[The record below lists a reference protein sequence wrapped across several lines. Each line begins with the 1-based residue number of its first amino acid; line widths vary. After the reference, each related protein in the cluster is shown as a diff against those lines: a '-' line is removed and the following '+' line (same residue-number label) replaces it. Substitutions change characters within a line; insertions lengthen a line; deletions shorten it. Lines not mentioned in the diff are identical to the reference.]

1 MTRSRPSA
9 AAKMINAVMTRVTQ
23 AAAGMT
29 VLPQLFSGRSFATE
43 PA

>member
-9 AAKMINAVMTRVTQ
+9 AARMISAVIAKVTQ

-29 VLPQLFSGRSFATE
+29 VLLSGVSDSAK
-43 PA
+43 